1 MSSEHEPVSSSGAAS
16 SSRATGVHRLDD
28 LLTQLEGNGY
38 QRNGHDEILQKAA
51 DAENY
56 YGDNDLAIDVL
67 RSKYLAPGET
77 GPLQMWDRI
86 ARAMASVEKDP
97 EVWYDRFFSLLIDF
111 KFIPGGR
118 VMHGA
123 GRDEAQRKPTLSNC
137 YVIPIR
143 EDSLEGIYSCLRESA
158 MVYRTGGGVGT
169 DLSILRPKGAPVNA
183 TVDASPGCTA
193 FMNLLSEST
202 NAVSQAGRRGALMLT
217 LSVDHP
223 DIEDFIT
230 IKNDANRTKVQ
241 YANISVLITHEFM
254 TAVMDDTDFD
264 LRFGGKVHRTVR
276 ARELWNKIITNA
288 HSSAEPGIIFWDTM
302 KEYHNVEYANPLTS
316 TNPCGEQPLAS
327 YTACNLGN
335 FNLLKFVHEDGN
347 FDYEDLAEST
357 RVATRF
363 LDDVIDYNMPNH
375 AFDKIEESVS
385 SDRRVGL
392 GITGLAD
399 ALLKMGLK
407 YDSDEALDAVEKIMQ
422 TICYYSYETSI
433 DMAQEK
439 GPFPLFDWEGISKSK
454 FIQGLPK
461 QMQDRIREHGLRN
474 STLITVPPVGTGS
487 IVAQTSS
494 GVEPIFCTSY
504 TRRVKQTDGESF
516 KEYKV
521 YHPLVRDLFG
531 GDEDLPEHVVT
542 SHDIDPYFRV
552 KMQGVIQRYT
562 DSSISSTIN
571 LAEDTSVETVADIYV
586 TAYKEGLKG
595 ITVYREGSRE
605 GILQSDKQE
614 EKKVEAQAETEAAAT
629 RVEGRAG
636 LHPRQRPAVTRGVTE
651 RVRTGEGNI
660 FVTIN
665 EDEEG
670 LCEIF
675 STIGKAG
682 GNAAAQSE
690 AISRLMSLAL
700 RAGIDPQEIISQLK
714 GISGPSPVWEDGE
727 LILSAPDA
735 IGRALERYVQRR
747 ESGAELAQIPERA
760 EAIQKP
766 PVSNSGGA
774 KTTLTCPECGSSV
787 AHEGSCL
794 TCKHCGW
801 SKC

>member
-1 MSSEHEPVSSSGAAS
+1 MSSEHSDSHSTAPRPA
-16 SSRATGVHRLDD
+16 GVHRLED

-51 DAENY
+51 DAETY

-77 GPLQMWDRI
+77 GPLQVWDRV
-86 ARAMASVEKDP
+86 ARAMASVEEDS
-97 EVWYDRFFSLLIDF
+97 ETWYDRFFSLLIDF

-123 GRDEAQRKPTLSNC
+123 GRDEARRKPTLSNC

-169 DLSILRPKGAPVNA
+169 DLSILRPKGATVNA

-217 LSVDHP
+217 LRVDHP

-230 IKNDANRTKVQ
+230 IKNDTSRTKVQ

-254 TAVMDDTDFD
+254 RALKDDTDFD
-264 LRFGGKVHRTVR
+264 LRWGGKVYRTVR
-276 ARELWNKIITNA
+276 ARDLWNTINRNA

-302 KEYHNVEYANPLTS
+302 REYHNVEYANPLTS

-335 FNLLKFVHEDGN
+335 LNLLKFVHEDGT
-347 FDYEDLAEST
+347 FDYDDLAEST

-375 AFDKIEESVS
+375 ALDRIEEAVS

-399 ALLKMGLK
+399 ALIMMGLK
-407 YDSDEALDAVEKIMQ
+407 YDSDESLDAVEKIMQ

-433 DMAQEK
+433 DLAQEK
-439 GPFPLFDWEGISKSK
+439 GSFPLFDWEGLSKSK

-504 TRRVKQTDGESF
+504 TRRVKQADGESF
-516 KEYKV
+516 TEYKV
-521 YHPLVRDLFG
+521 YHPLVRDLYG
-531 GDEDLPEHVVT
+531 GDDELPDHVIT

-586 TAYKEGLKG
+586 TAYEEGLKG
-595 ITVYREGSRE
+595 VTVYREGSRE
-605 GILQSDKQE
+605 GILQTDKD
-614 EKKVEAQAETEAAAT
+614 KPAADEGAT
-629 RVEGRAG
+629 APVEGRSG

-665 EDEEG
+665 EDEQG

-700 RAGIDPQEIISQLK
+700 RAGIDPQEIVNQLK
-714 GISGPSPVWEDGE
+714 GISGPSPVWEGGE
-727 LILSAPDA
+727 LILSTPDA
-735 IGRALERYVQRR
+735 IGRALERYVLRR
-747 ESGAELAQIPERA
+747 QAGGGVAQIPEYA
-760 EAIQKP
+760 EDAARTP
-766 PVSNSGGA
+766 PAQVSDSGA
-774 KTTLTCPECGSSV
+774 TMLVTCPECGSSV